1 MPSLLADSPGCPISI
16 GKTYQWEDNLV
27 PCKNQSRAMFT
38 KLWEGKK
45 KTHKEKPKT
54 WKPTT
59 GCPCFTHTIIRWH
72 LGFLFLPTVEK
83 LSLSFQRSKQNF
95 KNCESFSKTKTNWKK
110 KPLKIILH
118 EHNLFSERRILQ
130 KKNNYQVL
138 RQGRDR
144 PCGQGTLISLWRS

>member
-45 KTHKEKPKT
+45 KPHKEKPKT

-72 LGFLFLPTVEK
+72 LGFSFYPLLKNFLWAFKDQSKILKTVKVLVKPKQTEKKNPWK
-83 LSLSFQRSKQNF
+83 LSCMNTICFQREGFCKR
-95 KNCESFSKTKTNWKK
+95 KTTTKYSVKGETG
-110 KPLKIILH
+110 LVARAL
-118 EHNLFSERRILQ
+118 
-130 KKNNYQVL
+130 
-138 RQGRDR
+138 
-144 PCGQGTLISLWRS
+144 